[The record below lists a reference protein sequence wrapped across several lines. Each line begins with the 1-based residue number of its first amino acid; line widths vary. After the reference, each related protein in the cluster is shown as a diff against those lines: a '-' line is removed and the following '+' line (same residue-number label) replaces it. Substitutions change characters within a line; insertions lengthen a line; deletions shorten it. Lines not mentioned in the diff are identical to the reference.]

1 MALPVFVAAFILAA
15 PAEPRGSS
23 DVAALQVA
31 LRARGVYAGAVD
43 GIAGPQTRRAVRVFQ
58 RRAGLAPDGVVGPRT
73 RRALGRYGRPQLGR
87 RVLRAGRIGWDVS
100 ELQFLLA
107 WHGFPSGTI
116 DGAFGLRTRAAV
128 MRFQRFARIGVDGVA
143 GPATLGA
150 LRGPAPHPPLALAWP
165 LGGPLTQ
172 RFGPR
177 GARFHAGIDLA
188 ASYGV
193 PVAAARRGRVAYAGW
208 HNGGFG
214 YLVAIAHGRGV
225 RTLYAHLARTTVYVG
240 QRVSTGSRI
249 GFVGS
254 TGASTGPHLH
264 FEVRYRGAAADPLR
278 VLR

>member
-1 MALPVFVAAFILAA
+1 MALPVFVAAFFFAA
-15 PAEPRGSS
+15 PAQPRGSS

-31 LRARGVYAGAVD
+31 LRAHGVYAGTVD
-43 GIAGPQTRRAVRVFQ
+43 GISGPQTRRAVRAFQ
-58 RRAGLAPDGVVGPRT
+58 RGAGLVADGVVGPRT

-87 RVLRAGRIGWDVS
+87 RALRAGRVGWDVS

-107 WHGFPSGTI
+107 WRGFPSGTM

-128 MRFQRFARIGVDGVA
+128 MRFQRFARIGVDGLA
-143 GPATLGA
+143 GPATVGA
-150 LRGPAPHPPLALAWP
+150 LRRRAPRPPLSLSWP

-172 RFGPR
+172 GFGPR

-188 ASYGV
+188 ASYGA
-193 PVAAARRGRVAYAGW
+193 PVGAARRGRVAYAGW

-240 QRVSTGSRI
+240 QRVAAGTRI
-249 GFVGS
+249 GLVGS
-254 TGASTGPHLH
+254 TGISTGPHLH

-278 VLR
+278 ALR